1 MIVGRL
7 FGQSIGTAEMDP
19 GTAGDALFPGEQ
31 AAIQNA
37 VEKRRRE
44 FIAGRTCVRRAMAA
58 LGELPAPVLQGSD
71 RAPVWPPGLVG
82 CITHTDTWC
91 AAAVARSA
99 DGFRSLGLDI
109 EPAVPIMPALLRI
122 ICLPEE
128 RAYLDA
134 QPAAERG
141 LLGKL
146 IFSAKECAYKCQ
158 YHLSRTFLDFHA
170 MRIYPDLPGG
180 GFVAVFQRDAGP
192 FALGEELRGRL
203 LVDQGYI
210 MTAMTLTIR
219 TAGEMRHQETVPACR
234 YGASN

>member
-1 MIVGRL
+1 MTLASRL
-7 FGQSIGTAEMDP
+7 FDPLIRTAEIDP
-19 GTAGDALFPGEQ
+19 GTADDTLLPGEE
-31 AAIQNA
+31 AAIIHA

-44 FIAGRTCVRRAMAA
+44 FIAGRTCARRAMAA
-58 LGELPAPVLQGSD
+58 LGEDPAPILQDGD
-71 RAPVWPPGLVG
+71 RAPIWPQGLVG

-91 AAAVARSA
+91 AVAVARTA

-109 EPAVPIMPALLRI
+109 ESAAPINPELLRI

-128 RAYLDA
+128 QAYLDS
-134 QPAAERG
+134 QPAGERG

-158 YHLSRTFLDFHA
+158 YPLSRTFLDFHA
-170 MRIYPDLPGG
+170 MRVYPDLAGG

-192 FALGEELRGRL
+192 FSLGDGLRGRL

-219 TAGEMRHQETVPACR
+219 TACAKPPAETFA
-234 YGASN
+234 A